1 MNQDRDRPTI
11 LRLTKEFLRQQH
23 TGNRWLELVAQV
35 YQQRVLH
42 ELGGRMDEGIRWMLT
57 EVAATNARTARAE
70 QLNIIRSVAPSFL
83 ALSRFPRLV
92 RE

>member
-1 MNQDRDRPTI
+1 M
-11 LRLTKEFLRQQH
+11 L
-23 TGNRWLELVAQV
+23 
-35 YQQRVLH
+35 QQRVLN
-42 ELGGRMDEGIRWMLT
+42 ELGGHTDEGIRWMLT

-70 QLNIIRSVAPSFL
+70 QLNDIRTVATTFL